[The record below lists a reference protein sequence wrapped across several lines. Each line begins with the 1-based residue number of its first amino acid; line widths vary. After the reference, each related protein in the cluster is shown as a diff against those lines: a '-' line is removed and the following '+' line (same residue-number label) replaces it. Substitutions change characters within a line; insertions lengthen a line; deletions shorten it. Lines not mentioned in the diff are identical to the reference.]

1 MSEKKFNIV
10 EQSYNHDINYRD
22 NPMLYEYSEDCRG
35 MYICQPYKEELL
47 SVWKFLSIDAAKIS
61 AESIYNIFLSYLK
74 DRDFVGSDV
83 ARKYLQAGSTKT
95 SIPLACR
102 AHFDFFYKEAARN
115 EAYILLMQ
123 SFKFKQQK
131 YKDLLEKEKNESW

>member
-1 MSEKKFNIV
+1 MSKKKFNIV
-10 EQSYNHDINYRD
+10 EQIYKHDINYRD

-47 SVWKFLSIDAAKIS
+47 PSWKFLSPEAAKIS
-61 AESIYNIFLSYLK
+61 AESIYSNFLSYLK
-74 DRDFVGSDV
+74 DRDFIGSDV
-83 ARKYLQAGSTKT
+83 ARKYLQAGSTKE

-102 AHFDFFYKEAARN
+102 AHFNFFYKEALRN
-115 EAYILLMQ
+115 EAYALLIQ

-131 YKDLLEKEKNESW
+131 YKNLLEEEENERW